1 MRSLIFVVLVA
12 AIGFAAAEWRVSP
25 YVGEGIPEC
34 LEPYFECIETFFKLL
49 ADLILQAKEKFGAVT
64 VIEIIKKILEHLIP
78 ELGTSGGDPWNSL
91 TDIQGLTAT
100 ATKLI
105 PWVKKADQGDTF
117 TNLLEGLLHG
127 SQQVDNLQLSFS
139 NVFD

>member
-1 MRSLIFVVLVA
+1 SSYA
-12 AIGFAAAEWRVSP
+12 
-25 YVGEGIPEC
+25 GEGIPEC

-78 ELGTSGGDPWNSL
+78 ELGISGGDPWNSL

-105 PWVKKADQGDTF
+105 PWVKKDDQGDTF